1 MERWE
6 QRFKNFEK
14 AYSRLEN
21 AMQKFDNLNEL
32 EQVGLV
38 QTYQYTFELAWKTL
52 KDYLVL
58 QGIDVKFPR
67 DVIKNSYSYEI
78 ISNGEV
84 WLQML
89 KDRNSIAH
97 IYSEKIFKSVL
108 NDIKSDYFDEI
119 TKLYKY
125 LGAQL

>member
-97 IYSEKIFKSVL
+97 IYSEKIFKAVL
-108 NDIKSDYFDEI
+108 NDIKSNYFDEI

>member
-14 AYSRLEN
+14 AYLRLDN
-21 AMQKFDNLNEL
+21 AMKKFDDLNEL

-38 QTYQYTFELAWKTL
+38 QTYQYTFELSWKTL

-58 QGIDVKFPR
+58 QGLDVKFPR
-67 DVIKNSYSYEI
+67 DVIKNAYSYDI

-97 IYSEKIFKSVL
+97 IYSEKVFKTVL
-108 NDIKSDYFDEI
+108 DNIKTYYYKEI

-125 LGAQL
+125 LGEQL